1 MGQDAKLEHRLAAIM
16 ATDVVGYSQ
25 SMQADEAETIAALSA
40 IRKETEDEIKQHRG
54 RIANTAGDSMLA
66 EFGSAVE
73 AVSCALALQETL
85 SNESGVR
92 DLQIRIGIHLGDV
105 VDKGGDLFGT
115 AVNVAARLEGI
126 AQPGGIVVSA
136 AVRDAIAGKLPA
148 TFADLGLK
156 PLKNIDEPVRAFTL
170 APRTSS
176 FSPGLARTGDG
187 LPLPSKPSIAV
198 LPFDDLSGGHDQE
211 YFADG
216 MVEEIITALSRFRG
230 LFVIARNSSFAYKG
244 RAIDVKQIGRELG
257 VRYILEGSVRKAGAR
272 IRISGQLI
280 DTATGAHLWADRFDG
295 KLEDIFDLQD
305 QVTGSVVGAIAP
317 KLEQAEIERSRRK
330 PTESLDAYDHYLRG
344 LAGVHQWTNES
355 TTQALAYFYDAI
367 ERDSNFA
374 AAHGMAARCYVLRKG
389 GGWVTDRDIET
400 TEVVRLV
407 RRAIE
412 LGQDDAVA
420 LATAGNAISFV
431 LGDHRYAKALTDR
444 AVALNPNLAEAWRF
458 AGWVRVWTGEP
469 DAAIEYV
476 GRALRLNP
484 NDPHSFIL
492 HSAMAIA
499 NLLAARHTEA
509 VSWAEMAVRERP
521 DGFLPLAVSAA
532 SNSIA
537 GRPQDAERAMARLR
551 LLDPSLRLSNLKD
564 VFPFERPQDFA
575 RWSEG
580 LRLAGLPE

>member
-1 MGQDAKLEHRLAAIM
+1 
-16 ATDVVGYSQ
+16 
-25 SMQADEAETIAALSA
+25 
-40 IRKETEDEIKQHRG
+40 
-54 RIANTAGDSMLA
+54 
-66 EFGSAVE
+66 
-73 AVSCALALQETL
+73 
-85 SNESGVR
+85 
-92 DLQIRIGIHLGDV
+92 
-105 VDKGGDLFGT
+105 
-115 AVNVAARLEGI
+115 
-126 AQPGGIVVSA
+126 
-136 AVRDAIAGKLPA
+136 
-148 TFADLGLK
+148 
-156 PLKNIDEPVRAFTL
+156 
-170 APRTSS
+170 
-176 FSPGLARTGDG
+176 
-187 LPLPSKPSIAV
+187 
-198 LPFDDLSGGHDQE
+198 
-211 YFADG
+211 
-216 MVEEIITALSRFRG
+216 
-230 LFVIARNSSFAYKG
+230 
-244 RAIDVKQIGRELG
+244 
-257 VRYILEGSVRKAGAR
+257 
-272 IRISGQLI
+272 
-280 DTATGAHLWADRFDG
+280 
-295 KLEDIFDLQD
+295 
-305 QVTGSVVGAIAP
+305 VTGSVVGAIAP

-355 TTQALAYFYDAI
+355 TTQALSYFYDAI

-374 AAHGMAARCYVLRKG
+374 AAHGMAARCYLLRKG

-420 LATAGNAISFV
+420 LATAGNAISYV
-431 LGDHRYAKALTDR
+431 LGDHRYGKALTDR

-469 DAAIEYV
+469 DAAIECV

-499 NLLAARHTEA
+499 NLLADRHTEA

-521 DGFLPLAVSAA
+521 DGFFSLAVSAA

-551 LLDPSLRLSNLKD
+551 LLDPALRLSNLKD

-575 RWSEG
+575 RWAEG